1 MPGSLEQNGVAE
13 RRNHTLMEMKR
24 SMMGRSN
31 LPEYLWGE
39 AIKTTTYILNRVPSK
54 SVLKTLFELWTDRKP
69 RLNHFTVWGFPTE
82 VKIYDPSLKKTDSR
96 TTRCY
101 FIGYPS
107 HSKGYKFYCSTRGTR
122 VVESQVTKFLELE
135 VDNSIPSQSNER
147 VEPMDVI
154 SLPLLVSNVNLD
166 VGAFDSGIQ

>member
-1 MPGSLEQNGVAE
+1 MPK
-13 RRNHTLMEMKR
+13 TPFK
-24 SMMGRSN
+24 
-31 LPEYLWGE
+31 LW
-39 AIKTTTYILNRVPSK
+39 IDKKPS
-54 SVLKTLFELWTDRKP
+54 
-69 RLNHFTVWGFPTE
+69 LNHFKVWGCPIE
-82 VKIYDPSLKKTDSR
+82 VKIYDPSLKKTNSR

-122 VVESQVTKFLELE
+122 VIESQVAKFLELDVAE
-135 VDNSIPSQSNER
+135 GMPSQSNER

-166 VGAFDSGIQ
+166 VRPFDFWIQ